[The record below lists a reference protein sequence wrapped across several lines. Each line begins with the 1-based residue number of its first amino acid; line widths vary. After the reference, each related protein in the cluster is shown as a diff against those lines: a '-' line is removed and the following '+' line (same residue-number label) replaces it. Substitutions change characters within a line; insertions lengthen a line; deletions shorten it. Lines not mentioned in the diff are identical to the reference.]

1 MTYPKIKF
9 SVYFFKKPRTKT
21 PHAANPTRHDM
32 EQGATQMKATRFLI
46 GKHIL
51 AAWLLLL
58 PCMSGVFADESI
70 NRLTES
76 EKRSGWELLFDGTS
90 LEGFKGYQ
98 QDTPGAGWQVID
110 GAIVRT
116 EAAGDL
122 LTKEMYDSFEI
133 QLEYRISK
141 AGNSGLMFHVT
152 EDGKRPWYSG
162 PEVQI
167 IDNDAGKDGQ
177 KAGWLYQLYEPHEKK
192 WVMRIEKAAGLP
204 VKELVDATRP
214 AGEWNHLYLRVT
226 PGSSEVCLN
235 GVSYYKFVIGN
246 DDWNKRV
253 AKSKFSKFEQF
264 GKAGNGHLCFQDHGD
279 EVAFRS
285 IKVRRLPDGKLPRK
299 PADGTLSLEAV
310 PAFPGLAWEGWSPLS
325 DDGKPVPPLRPL
337 MVTHA
342 NDGSGRRFIV
352 EQSGLIYVIEKD
364 GQKAKIFLDIR
375 DITRPWKKA
384 NEEGLLGL
392 AFHPRFS
399 ETGEFFVCYS
409 PVNAPQSERISRFHV
424 SAKDSRKADKNSE
437 ETVLQFD
444 QPFPNHNG
452 GSIAFGPDGFL
463 YVGLGDGGSR
473 NDPFDNAQNLGVL
486 LGKILRIDI
495 DRRGAETAYAIPLDN
510 PFMNMDGVRPEIW
523 AFGFRNPWQLT
534 FDSQT
539 GTLWMA
545 DVGQDLQEEINLV
558 EKGGNYGWR
567 RREGSYPFGNIPA
580 DLATIDPLW
589 EYDHQVGKSITGGLV
604 VRGSTIPELEGRY
617 LYGDFVSGRLWALGV
632 QDSYDPS
639 TISNQLIPWN
649 GLPIFGFGHDQDG
662 AVYVLTSSNTGQG
675 IYRIQ
680 QHKEKSASTG
690 N

>member
-1 MTYPKIKF
+1 
-9 SVYFFKKPRTKT
+9 
-21 PHAANPTRHDM
+21 M

-141 AGNSGLMFHVT
+141 AGNSGLMFHVS

-235 GVSYYKFVIGN
+235 GVSYYKFVVGN

>member
-1 MTYPKIKF
+1 MKF

-21 PHAANPTRHDM
+21 PRAANPTRHDM

-70 NRLTES
+70 NQLTES

-122 LTKEMYDSFEI
+122 LTKETYDSFEI

-141 AGNSGLMFHVT
+141 AGNSGLMFHVS

>member
-1 MTYPKIKF
+1 MKF

-21 PHAANPTRHDM
+21 PRAANPTRHDM
-32 EQGATQMKATRFLI
+32 EQGATQMKATKFLI
-46 GKHIL
+46 GKYIL

-192 WVMRIEKAAGLP
+192 WVIRIEKAAGLP

-310 PAFPGLAWEGWSPLS
+310 PAFPGLTWEGWSPLS

>member
-1 MTYPKIKF
+1 MKF

-21 PHAANPTRHDM
+21 PRAANPTRHDM

-70 NRLTES
+70 NQLTES

-310 PAFPGLAWEGWSPLS
+310 PAFPGLTWEGWSPLS

>member
-1 MTYPKIKF
+1 
-9 SVYFFKKPRTKT
+9 
-21 PHAANPTRHDM
+21 M

-141 AGNSGLMFHVT
+141 AGNSGLMFHVS

-235 GVSYYKFVIGN
+235 GVSYYKFVVGN

-264 GKAGNGHLCFQDHGD
+264 GKSGNGHLCFQDHGD

-534 FDSQT
+534 FDNQT

>member
-1 MTYPKIKF
+1 
-9 SVYFFKKPRTKT
+9 
-21 PHAANPTRHDM
+21 M
-32 EQGATQMKATRFLI
+32 EQGATQMKATKFLI
-46 GKHIL
+46 GKYIL

-122 LTKEMYDSFEI
+122 LTKAMYDSFEI

-192 WVMRIEKAAGLP
+192 WVIRIEKAAGLP

>member
-1 MTYPKIKF
+1 MKF

-21 PHAANPTRHDM
+21 PRAANPTRHDM

-122 LTKEMYDSFEI
+122 ITKEMYDSFEI

-310 PAFPGLAWEGWSPLS
+310 PAFPGLTWEGWSPLS

>member
-1 MTYPKIKF
+1 MKF

-21 PHAANPTRHDM
+21 PRAANPTRHDM
-32 EQGATQMKATRFLI
+32 EQGATQVKATKFLI
-46 GKHIL
+46 GKYIL

-122 LTKEMYDSFEI
+122 LTKAMYDSFEI

-192 WVMRIEKAAGLP
+192 WVIRIEKAAGLP

>member
-1 MTYPKIKF
+1 
-9 SVYFFKKPRTKT
+9 
-21 PHAANPTRHDM
+21 
-32 EQGATQMKATRFLI
+32 MKAIRFQI

-51 AAWLLLL
+51 AAYLLLL
-58 PCMSGVFADESI
+58 AGMSCVFADESI

-98 QDTPGAGWQVID
+98 QDTPGAGWHVID

-141 AGNSGLMFHVT
+141 AGNSGLMFHVS

-235 GVSYYKFVIGN
+235 GVSYYKFVVGN

-279 EVAFRS
+279 KVAFRS

-342 NDGSGRRFIV
+342 NDGSGRKFIV

-364 GQKAKIFLDIR
+364 SQKAKIFLDIR

-510 PFMNMDGVRPEIW
+510 PFMNMDGGDQRSGPLGFEIH
-523 AFGFRNPWQLT
+523 
-534 FDSQT
+534 
-539 GTLWMA
+539 
-545 DVGQDLQEEINLV
+545 
-558 EKGGNYGWR
+558 GN
-567 RREGSYPFGNIPA
+567 
-580 DLATIDPLW
+580 
-589 EYDHQVGKSITGGLV
+589 
-604 VRGSTIPELEGRY
+604 
-617 LYGDFVSGRLWALGV
+617 
-632 QDSYDPS
+632 
-639 TISNQLIPWN
+639 
-649 GLPIFGFGHDQDG
+649 
-662 AVYVLTSSNTGQG
+662 
-675 IYRIQ
+675 
-680 QHKEKSASTG
+680 
-690 N
+690 

>member
-1 MTYPKIKF
+1 MKF

-21 PHAANPTRHDM
+21 PREANPTRHDM

-46 GKHIL
+46 GKHVL

-122 LTKEMYDSFEI
+122 ITKEMYDSFEI

-310 PAFPGLAWEGWSPLS
+310 PAFPGLTWEGWSPLS

>member
-1 MTYPKIKF
+1 MKF

-21 PHAANPTRHDM
+21 PRAANPTRHDM
-32 EQGATQMKATRFLI
+32 EQGATQMKATKFLI
-46 GKHIL
+46 GKYIL

-58 PCMSGVFADESI
+58 PCMSGLFADESI

-122 LTKEMYDSFEI
+122 LTKAMYDSFEI

-192 WVMRIEKAAGLP
+192 WVIRIEKAAGLP

-424 SAKDSRKADKNSE
+424 SAIDSRKADKNSE

>member
-1 MTYPKIKF
+1 
-9 SVYFFKKPRTKT
+9 
-21 PHAANPTRHDM
+21 
-32 EQGATQMKATRFLI
+32 MKATGVTT
-46 GKHIL
+46 GKHL
-51 AAWLLLL
+51 LTASLLLL
-58 PCMSGVFADESI
+58 AGMCGVFADESI

-90 LEGFKGYQ
+90 LKGFKGYQ
-98 QDTPGAGWQVID
+98 QNTPGAGWQVID

-133 QLEYRISK
+133 QLEYRISE
-141 AGNSGLMFHVT
+141 AGNSGLMFHVS

-235 GVSYYKFVIGN
+235 GVSYYKFVIGS

-264 GKAGNGHLCFQDHGD
+264 GRAGNGHICFQDHGD

-285 IKVRRLPDGKLPRK
+285 IKIRRLPDGKLPQE
-299 PADGTLSLEAV
+299 PADGVLGIEAV
-310 PAFPGLAWEGWSPLS
+310 PAFPGLVWDGWSPVS

-337 MVTHA
+337 TVTHA
-342 NDGSGRRFIV
+342 GDGSGRRFIV
-352 EQSGLIYVIEKD
+352 EQTGRIYVIEKD
-364 GQKAKIFLDIR
+364 GQRAKIFLDIR

-399 ETGEFFVCYS
+399 ETGEFFICYS
-409 PVNAPQSERISRFHV
+409 PVDAPQSERISRFRV
-424 SAKDSRKADKNSE
+424 SAQDTNKADENSE
-437 ETVLQFD
+437 EIVLQFD

-463 YVGLGDGGSR
+463 YIGLGDGGSR
-473 NDPFDNAQNLGVL
+473 NDPFDNAQNLSVL

-495 DRRGAETAYAIPLDN
+495 DQRGTETAYVVPLDN
-510 PFMNMDGVRPEIW
+510 PFIHMDGVRPEIW
-523 AFGFRNPWQLT
+523 AYGFRNPWQLT
-534 FDSQT
+534 FDNQT
-539 GTLWMA
+539 GALWMA

-632 QDSYDPS
+632 QDSHDPS

-662 AVYVLTSSNTGQG
+662 AVFVLTSSNTGQG
-675 IYRIQ
+675 IYRLQ
-680 QHKEKSASTG
+680 QHTKISALPP

>member
-1 MTYPKIKF
+1 
-9 SVYFFKKPRTKT
+9 
-21 PHAANPTRHDM
+21 M

-70 NRLTES
+70 NQLTES

-141 AGNSGLMFHVT
+141 AGNSGLMFHVS

>member
-1 MTYPKIKF
+1 
-9 SVYFFKKPRTKT
+9 
-21 PHAANPTRHDM
+21 M

-70 NRLTES
+70 NQLTES

-141 AGNSGLMFHVT
+141 AGNSGLMFHVS

-235 GVSYYKFVIGN
+235 GVSYYKFVVGN

-264 GKAGNGHLCFQDHGD
+264 GKSGNGHLCFQDHGD

-337 MVTHA
+337 MITHA

-352 EQSGLIYVIEKD
+352 EQSGLIYVIAKD

-534 FDSQT
+534 FDNQT

>member
-1 MTYPKIKF
+1 MNF
-9 SVYFFKKPRTKT
+9 SVYFFKKPKTKT
-21 PHAANPTRHDM
+21 PRAANPTRHDM

-46 GKHIL
+46 GKYIL

-122 LTKEMYDSFEI
+122 LTKAMYDSFEI

>member
-1 MTYPKIKF
+1 
-9 SVYFFKKPRTKT
+9 
-21 PHAANPTRHDM
+21 M
-32 EQGATQMKATRFLI
+32 EQGATQMKATKFLI
-46 GKHIL
+46 GKYIL

-70 NRLTES
+70 NQLTES

-122 LTKEMYDSFEI
+122 LTKAMYDSFEI

-310 PAFPGLAWEGWSPLS
+310 PAFPGLTWEGWSPLS

>member
-1 MTYPKIKF
+1 
-9 SVYFFKKPRTKT
+9 
-21 PHAANPTRHDM
+21 M
-32 EQGATQMKATRFLI
+32 EQGATQVKATKFLI
-46 GKHIL
+46 GKYIL

-70 NRLTES
+70 NQLTES

-141 AGNSGLMFHVT
+141 AGNSGLMFHVS

-192 WVMRIEKAAGLP
+192 WVIRIEKAAGLP

-352 EQSGLIYVIEKD
+352 EQSGLIYVIAKD

-495 DRRGAETAYAIPLDN
+495 DQRGAETAYAIPLDN

>member
-1 MTYPKIKF
+1 
-9 SVYFFKKPRTKT
+9 
-21 PHAANPTRHDM
+21 M
-32 EQGATQMKATRFLI
+32 EQGATQMKATKFLI
-46 GKHIL
+46 GKYIL

-141 AGNSGLMFHVT
+141 AGNSGLMFHVS

-235 GVSYYKFVIGN
+235 GVSYYKFVVGN

-352 EQSGLIYVIEKD
+352 EQSGLIYVIAKD

>member
-1 MTYPKIKF
+1 
-9 SVYFFKKPRTKT
+9 
-21 PHAANPTRHDM
+21 M

-58 PCMSGVFADESI
+58 PCMSGLFADESI

-235 GVSYYKFVIGN
+235 GVSYYKFVVGN

-264 GKAGNGHLCFQDHGD
+264 GKAGNGHLCLQDHGD

-310 PAFPGLAWEGWSPLS
+310 PAFPGLTWEGWSPLS

>member
-1 MTYPKIKF
+1 MNF

-21 PHAANPTRHDM
+21 PRAANPTRHDM

-46 GKHIL
+46 GKYIL

-58 PCMSGVFADESI
+58 PCMSGLFADESI

-122 LTKEMYDSFEI
+122 LTKAMYDSFEI

>member
-1 MTYPKIKF
+1 
-9 SVYFFKKPRTKT
+9 
-21 PHAANPTRHDM
+21 M
-32 EQGATQMKATRFLI
+32 EQGATQMKATKFLI
-46 GKHIL
+46 GKHTL

-122 LTKEMYDSFEI
+122 LTKAMYDSFEI

-141 AGNSGLMFHVT
+141 AGNSGLMFHVS

-352 EQSGLIYVIEKD
+352 EQSGLIYVIAKD

-632 QDSYDPS
+632 QDSYDSS

>member
-1 MTYPKIKF
+1 
-9 SVYFFKKPRTKT
+9 
-21 PHAANPTRHDM
+21 M

-122 LTKEMYDSFEI
+122 ITKEMYDSFEI

-310 PAFPGLAWEGWSPLS
+310 PAFPGLTWEGWSPLS

-495 DRRGAETAYAIPLDN
+495 DRRGAETAYGIPLDN

-580 DLATIDPLW
+580 DLTTIDPLW

>member
-1 MTYPKIKF
+1 
-9 SVYFFKKPRTKT
+9 
-21 PHAANPTRHDM
+21 
-32 EQGATQMKATRFLI
+32 
-46 GKHIL
+46 
-51 AAWLLLL
+51 
-58 PCMSGVFADESI
+58 MSGVFADESI
-70 NRLTES
+70 NQLTES

>member
-1 MTYPKIKF
+1 
-9 SVYFFKKPRTKT
+9 
-21 PHAANPTRHDM
+21 M

-70 NRLTES
+70 NQLTES

-141 AGNSGLMFHVT
+141 AGNSGLMFHVS

-352 EQSGLIYVIEKD
+352 EQSGLIYVIAKD

>member
-1 MTYPKIKF
+1 
-9 SVYFFKKPRTKT
+9 
-21 PHAANPTRHDM
+21 M

-70 NRLTES
+70 NQLTES

-141 AGNSGLMFHVT
+141 AGNSGLMYHVS

-235 GVSYYKFVIGN
+235 GVSYYKFVVGN

-310 PAFPGLAWEGWSPLS
+310 PAFPGLTWEGWSPLS

-534 FDSQT
+534 FDNQT

>member
-1 MTYPKIKF
+1 
-9 SVYFFKKPRTKT
+9 
-21 PHAANPTRHDM
+21 
-32 EQGATQMKATRFLI
+32 
-46 GKHIL
+46 
-51 AAWLLLL
+51 
-58 PCMSGVFADESI
+58 
-70 NRLTES
+70 
-76 EKRSGWELLFDGTS
+76 
-90 LEGFKGYQ
+90 
-98 QDTPGAGWQVID
+98 
-110 GAIVRT
+110 
-116 EAAGDL
+116 
-122 LTKEMYDSFEI
+122 
-133 QLEYRISK
+133 
-141 AGNSGLMFHVT
+141 
-152 EDGKRPWYSG
+152 
-162 PEVQI
+162 
-167 IDNDAGKDGQ
+167 
-177 KAGWLYQLYEPHEKK
+177 
-192 WVMRIEKAAGLP
+192 
-204 VKELVDATRP
+204 
-214 AGEWNHLYLRVT
+214 
-226 PGSSEVCLN
+226 
-235 GVSYYKFVIGN
+235 
-246 DDWNKRV
+246 
-253 AKSKFSKFEQF
+253 
-264 GKAGNGHLCFQDHGD
+264 
-279 EVAFRS
+279 
-285 IKVRRLPDGKLPRK
+285 
-299 PADGTLSLEAV
+299 
-310 PAFPGLAWEGWSPLS
+310 
-325 DDGKPVPPLRPL
+325 
-337 MVTHA
+337 
-342 NDGSGRRFIV
+342 
-352 EQSGLIYVIEKD
+352 
-364 GQKAKIFLDIR
+364 
-375 DITRPWKKA
+375 
-384 NEEGLLGL
+384 LLGL

-534 FDSQT
+534 FDNQT

>member
-1 MTYPKIKF
+1 MNF

-21 PHAANPTRHDM
+21 PRAANPTRHDM
-32 EQGATQMKATRFLI
+32 EQGATQMKATKFLI
-46 GKHIL
+46 GKYIL

-122 LTKEMYDSFEI
+122 LTKAMYDSFEI

>member
-1 MTYPKIKF
+1 
-9 SVYFFKKPRTKT
+9 
-21 PHAANPTRHDM
+21 M
-32 EQGATQMKATRFLI
+32 EQGATQMKATKFLI
-46 GKHIL
+46 GKYIL

-70 NRLTES
+70 NQLTES

-235 GVSYYKFVIGN
+235 GVSYYKFVVGN

-337 MVTHA
+337 MITHA

-352 EQSGLIYVIEKD
+352 EQSGLIYVIAKD

-567 RREGSYPFGNIPA
+567 RREGSYPFGNIQA

-680 QHKEKSASTG
+680 QHKEKPASTG

>member
-1 MTYPKIKF
+1 
-9 SVYFFKKPRTKT
+9 
-21 PHAANPTRHDM
+21 M

-70 NRLTES
+70 NQLTES

-235 GVSYYKFVIGN
+235 GVSYYKFVVGN

-310 PAFPGLAWEGWSPLS
+310 PAFPGLTWEGWSPLS

-486 LGKILRIDI
+486 LGKILRINI

>member
-1 MTYPKIKF
+1 
-9 SVYFFKKPRTKT
+9 
-21 PHAANPTRHDM
+21 M

-46 GKHIL
+46 GKHVL

-310 PAFPGLAWEGWSPLS
+310 PAFPGLTWEGWSPLS

>member
-1 MTYPKIKF
+1 
-9 SVYFFKKPRTKT
+9 
-21 PHAANPTRHDM
+21 M
-32 EQGATQMKATRFLI
+32 EQGATQMKATKFLI
-46 GKHIL
+46 GKYIL

-337 MVTHA
+337 MITHA

-352 EQSGLIYVIEKD
+352 EQSGLIYVIAKD

-580 DLATIDPLW
+580 DLTTIDPLW

>member
-1 MTYPKIKF
+1 
-9 SVYFFKKPRTKT
+9 
-21 PHAANPTRHDM
+21 M

-122 LTKEMYDSFEI
+122 ITKEMYDSFEI

-310 PAFPGLAWEGWSPLS
+310 PAFPGLTWEGWSPLS

-495 DRRGAETAYAIPLDN
+495 DRRGAETAYGIPLDN

-580 DLATIDPLW
+580 DLATPTDLATIDPLW